1 MYSVGNIAHVHFAA
15 NLFNLPVKTQE
26 NPKGIFTEHE
36 LWMALCV
43 IHTSIFSDFEATKSF
58 PLKMVSR
65 KLASMLGKS
74 IETIVKAVTAIGFAS
89 RLFDSYR
96 ENQNALADY
105 GIHMLRRLSETG
117 MSAHDIAFSQI
128 MPTTVAMVP
137 MQSEAVSLPPS
148 FVCTTLTISSLK
160 SSISTLVKE
169 KNIFPRFN
177 TGQNSTL
184 PKQMIA

>member
-1 MYSVGNIAHVHFAA
+1 
-15 NLFNLPVKTQE
+15 
-26 NPKGIFTEHE
+26 
-36 LWMALCV
+36 
-43 IHTSIFSDFEATKSF
+43 
-58 PLKMVSR
+58 MVSR

-137 MQSEAVSLPPS
+137 MQSEAVSLS
-148 FVCTTLTISSLK
+148 RLLCTMLTISSLK
-160 SSISTLVKE
+160 LSISTSVKE
-169 KNIFPRFN
+169 KNIFPKFN